1 MTKHFLSATF
11 FFLACISFTNAQKV
25 DLDKRKF
32 ETKYAILPTDATLS
46 YFDTYGVD
54 FFAEQTTLDQIG
66 LSATTI
72 NAYFNLEG
80 YVYTKEQSEFNY
92 SISIDKPIP
101 LLEGI
106 EDVQQT
112 VKNTDGTTKVVT
124 MYVAVATYAIP
135 TNLSLR
141 LVPLGTEIYS
151 STFSTR
157 NYPTVYKSA
166 PQATRDA
173 AQSILNAKS
182 KGLNSNTLALYSQT
196 LKAEVTKLKQKY
208 CFESFTSA
216 SLLWEID
223 EKSAPELAPFN
234 KEVNTAIA
242 ILEKLD
248 KNVPLTSARNEMTP
262 SLTYWSQ
269 KAASIHSTEKPL
281 MKLKYACYY
290 NMAVCQYYLELF
302 DDCAASCQLLI
313 ANNYDKTDGTILQ
326 TQANSAKETIKNSGL
341 SSRHQARIGF
351 TSTSHFE
358 YTPIVLKKPN
368 FIEQNKQDFKDIG
381 NSVGAIGKGLHDD
394 FANPKITD
402 TLKSTETF
410 FAYLKYTQNN
420 ETVEFKGR
428 ELEHGSSMMYGV
440 YNDCDAL
447 QRLSLFKK
455 TGIIPPKLGAPVG
468 LEVNFRSNYS
478 NSSAFNTDSLIALI
492 KLYQN
497 DYLQDITTCHT
508 DTLPFRKSG
517 EVIPSKTVLG
527 KDYPKKISANVSSFY
542 FISDREGTQ
551 EYATNNGD
559 SFKISITEVV
569 PVLVQDV
576 HTGKMRPNSYLVT
589 MKIPEVT
596 LTKLMI
602 GHIWFYTYE
611 YITLKN
617 IEFRILVMNMD
628 PKEVK

>member
-1 MTKHFLSATF
+1 MNKKILTTALLFLFCT
-11 FFLACISFTNAQKV
+11 LYITAQKV
-25 DLDKRKF
+25 DLDKRRF
-32 ETKYAILPTDATLS
+32 ETNYAILPTDPTLS
-46 YFDTYGVD
+46 YFDSYSVD

-72 NAYFNLEG
+72 NAYFDLEG
-80 YVYTKEQSEFNY
+80 YVYTKEQAEFNY

-106 EDVQQT
+106 EEVQQT
-112 VKNTDGTTKVVT
+112 VKNSDGTTKVVT

-135 TNLSLR
+135 TNLTIR
-141 LVPLGTEIYS
+141 LIPLGTEIYS

-157 NYPTVYKSA
+157 SVPTVYKSS
-166 PQATRDA
+166 PQSTRDA
-173 AQSILNAKS
+173 AQTILNAKS
-182 KGLNSNTLALYSQT
+182 RGLNSNTLALYSQT

-208 CFESFTSA
+208 CFQSFTSE

-234 KEVNTAIA
+234 KEVNTALA

-248 KNVPLTSARNEMTP
+248 KNIPLTSARTEMAP

-269 KAASIHSTEKPL
+269 KAASIQSTEKPL
-281 MKLKYACYY
+281 LKLKYACFY

-302 DDCAASCQLLI
+302 DECAASCQLLI
-313 ANNYDKTDGTILQ
+313 ANNYDKTDGSILQ
-326 TQANSAKETIKNSGL
+326 TQANLAKETIKNSGL
-341 SSRHQARIGF
+341 PSRHLTRKGF
-351 TSTSHFE
+351 ASTSHFE
-358 YTPIVLKKPN
+358 YTPIILKKPN
-368 FIEQNKQDFKDIG
+368 FIEQNKQDFKEL
-381 NSVGAIGKGLHDD
+381 KGSINVIAKDLDDD
-394 FANPKITD
+394 FSNPKLTD
-402 TLKSTETF
+402 TLKSSETF

-420 ETVEFKGR
+420 ELIEFKGR
-428 ELEHGSSMMYGV
+428 ELEHGYSMMYGV

-468 LEVNFRSNYS
+468 FEVNFRSNYS
-478 NSSAFNTDSLIALI
+478 TSSAFNTDSLIALI

-508 DTLPFRKSG
+508 DTLPFRNSG
-517 EVIPSKTVLG
+517 QVIPSKTVLG
-527 KDYPKKISANVSSFY
+527 KDYPKKLSANVASY
-542 FISDREGTQ
+542 YYISDREGTQ

-559 SFKISITEVV
+559 AFKISITDVV

-617 IEFRILVMNMD
+617 IEFRVLVMGSIPN
-628 PKEVK
+628 E